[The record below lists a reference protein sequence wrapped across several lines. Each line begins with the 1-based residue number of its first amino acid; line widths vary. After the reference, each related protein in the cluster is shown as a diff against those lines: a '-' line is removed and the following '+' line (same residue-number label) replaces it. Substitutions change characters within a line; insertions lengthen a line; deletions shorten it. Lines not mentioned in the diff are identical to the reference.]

1 MAFIDETWWLRRGE
15 ESVGEIR
22 VTEADFPWP
31 HGDFLRGP
39 GRPAA
44 EPGFTGSRRP
54 TRSEEWEQWDRAWTA
69 LEEEHTLHSP
79 EGPVAEFLLPVEPPH
94 AWFRFSEEPFD
105 LG

>member
-1 MAFIDETWWLRRGE
+1 MR
-15 ESVGEIR
+15 
-22 VTEADFPWP
+22 
-31 HGDFLRGP
+31 
-39 GRPAA
+39 
-44 EPGFTGSRRP
+44 SRSARSASPRP
-54 TRSEEWEQWDRAWTA
+54 TSRGRTATSCPARSEEWEQWDRAWTA